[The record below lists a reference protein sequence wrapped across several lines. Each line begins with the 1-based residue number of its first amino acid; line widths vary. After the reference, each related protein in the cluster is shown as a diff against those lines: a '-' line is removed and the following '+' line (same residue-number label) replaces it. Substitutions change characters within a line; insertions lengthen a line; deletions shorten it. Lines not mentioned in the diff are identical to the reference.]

1 MIGPLASMLIMI
13 QRNAPTNI
21 IYKLK
26 DDRKKLCIA
35 VHPVSGAPSAAGR
48 RVSG

>member
-1 MIGPLASMLIMI
+1 MITPLTKMLIEI

-35 VHPVSGAPSAAGR
+35 VFDYEGR
-48 RVSG
+48 TPREVCCR